1 MDPRYASGQPDVTP
15 LQEFQQAVKNLHAA
29 GIEVLLDVVFNHTAE
44 LDEIGPTI
52 SMRGIDNASYYWLD
66 EQGDY
71 QNWTGCGN
79 TLNIHH
85 PQVMTWALEARASKA
100 HVITCG

>member
-1 MDPRYASGQPDVTP
+1 MWCST
-15 LQEFQQAVKNLHAA
+15 
-29 GIEVLLDVVFNHTAE
+29 HTAE

-85 PQVMTWALEARASKA
+85 PSGDDVGFRGAALLGAGLPRRRLPL
-100 HVITCG
+100 